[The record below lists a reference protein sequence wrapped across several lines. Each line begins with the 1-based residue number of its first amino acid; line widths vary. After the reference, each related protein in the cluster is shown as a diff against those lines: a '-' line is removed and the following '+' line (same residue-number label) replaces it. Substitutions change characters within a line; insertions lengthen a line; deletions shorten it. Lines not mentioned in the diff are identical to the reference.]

1 LKAKPRAQSPFN
13 GPAANAD
20 GFVVD
25 LAIPPNLFLLVA
37 RTALRILAQCR
48 KKSFSK
54 ASLTSAQA
62 IGFVLNG
69 TVAQTFGANTFPS
82 A

>member
-1 LKAKPRAQSPFN
+1 VLKPKPRAQSPFN

-37 RTALRILAQCR
+37 PMALRILAQFR
-48 KKSFSK
+48 KKSFST
-54 ASLTSAQA
+54 ASK
-62 IGFVLNG
+62 
-69 TVAQTFGANTFPS
+69 TFERTI
-82 A
+82 